1 MQKNTEKCKEQ
12 FIALRNRVLK
22 IKKIKIQLS
31 FVNFAKSSKKLK
43 KLFSAKSGWKWEKT
57 NKGQYTYTKTPYK
70 RVKTVKK

>member
-31 FVNFAKSSKKLK
+31 FVNFAKSSKKIK
-43 KLFSAKSGWKWEKT
+43 KLFSAKSG
-57 NKGQYTYTKTPYK
+57 
-70 RVKTVKK
+70 